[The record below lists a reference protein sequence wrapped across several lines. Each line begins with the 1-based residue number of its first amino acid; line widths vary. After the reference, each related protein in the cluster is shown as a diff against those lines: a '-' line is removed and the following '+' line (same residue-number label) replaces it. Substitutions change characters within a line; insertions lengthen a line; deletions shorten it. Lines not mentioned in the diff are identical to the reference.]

1 MTRQILI
8 LDEPM
13 TSLDPISQQDVRELI
28 HQLKETGK
36 TLLISTHNI
45 DEAEKLCDQI
55 LILDHGKLLRQGTPQ
70 RLMSQLS
77 GKEVINFNTKDQVS
91 YNQLKGSLAWLPSY
105 SAGHKR
111 VATDNGA
118 QHLQELTEVANKRN
132 ITLTH
137 LSIRQTSLEDV
148 FFHVTGRS
156 ICDQ

>member
-1 MTRQILI
+1 MSIEKRLGQLSGGLKQRVYIGCALVHDPQILI

-70 RLMSQLS
+70 RLMSQLWEKKLS
-77 GKEVINFNTKDQVS
+77 VSIQKTKFLIIS
-91 YNQLKGSLAWLPSY
+91 
-105 SAGHKR
+105 
-111 VATDNGA
+111 
-118 QHLQELTEVANKRN
+118 
-132 ITLTH
+132 
-137 LSIRQTSLEDV
+137 
-148 FFHVTGRS
+148 
-156 ICDQ
+156 